1 MRSRSFVVTAGL
13 VLIVLAVISVTAQK
27 LTAEELVAKHLESI
41 AANER
46 RNGLK
51 NLVARGTVSFTA
63 LRQAG
68 SGGDGQIVMASDSER
83 TLIGMAFR
91 IPNYPGETIV
101 FDGKRLKVAFAS
113 GNSRS
118 YLGDYLFRF
127 DDIVK
132 EGLLGGTLARSWTL
146 ANLDLKKPKLKFDG
160 TKNVEGRETVVLDYT
175 PRRGSDLNIKLY
187 FDAKTF
193 QHIRTEYR
201 ATIAVQQGQRVGGSG
216 SGADA
221 ADRSSQQ
228 REVRQTL
235 TEDFSNFKKV
245 NDINLPHTHKMYL
258 RLEDARGVREY
269 EFTSEYFEF
278 FFNQDLDPNSFST
291 AG

>member
-1 MRSRSFVVTAGL
+1 MISRSFSIAGCL
-13 VLIVLAVISVTAQK
+13 VFLALASISVASQK
-27 LTAEELVAKHLESI
+27 LTTEELVAKHLDSI
-41 AANER
+41 AEIDKR
-46 RNGLK
+46 TGLK
-51 NLVARGTVSFTA
+51 NLVARGNVSFTA

-68 SGGDGQIVMASDSER
+68 TGGDGQIVMASDAER
-83 TLIGMAFR
+83 SLIGMAFR

-101 FDGKRLKVAFAS
+101 YDGKKLKVAFAS
-113 GNSRS
+113 GNARS

-146 ANLDLKKPKLKFDG
+146 ANLDLKKPKLKYDG
-160 TKNVEGRETVVLDYT
+160 TKSVEGREAVVLDYT

-187 FDAKTF
+187 FDSKTF

-245 NDINLPHTHKMYL
+245 NDINLPHSHKMYL
-258 RLEDARGVREY
+258 RLEDIRGVREY
-269 EFTSEYFEF
+269 EFKSEYFEF
-278 FFNQDLDPNSFST
+278 FFNQDLDPNSFNT